1 MKLGLLNVAAVASAN
16 TGSENNFYENGLSQ
30 TASNWKKLLDAS
42 GIKSTSKDRLNDKLE
57 KILKKLEDRD
67 TKLRLVLDIDDLK
80 IIRTRLSLKHAAKLG
95 HQRVQGHILN
105 PNGS

>member
-42 GIKSTSKDRLNDKLE
+42 GIKSTSKDRINDKLE
-57 KILKKLEDRD
+57 KIIKKLEDRD
-67 TKLRLVLDIDDLK
+67 TKLRLVW
-80 IIRTRLSLKHAAKLG
+80 
-95 HQRVQGHILN
+95 ILMI
-105 PNGS
+105 

>member
-57 KILKKLEDRD
+57 KIIKKLEDRD
-67 TKLRLVLDIDDLK
+67 TKLRLVW
-80 IIRTRLSLKHAAKLG
+80 
-95 HQRVQGHILN
+95 ILMI
-105 PNGS
+105 

>member
-1 MKLGLLNVAAVASAN
+1 MKLALLNVAAVASAN
-16 TGSENNFYENGLSQ
+16 TGSENNFYENGLAQ

-67 TKLRLVLDIDDLK
+67 TKLRLVW
-80 IIRTRLSLKHAAKLG
+80 
-95 HQRVQGHILN
+95 ILMI
-105 PNGS
+105 

>member
-67 TKLRLVLDIDDLK
+67 TKLRLVW
-80 IIRTRLSLKHAAKLG
+80 
-95 HQRVQGHILN
+95 ILMI
-105 PNGS
+105 

>member
-16 TGSENNFYENGLSQ
+16 TGSENNFYENGLAQ

-57 KILKKLEDRD
+57 KIIKKLEDKD
-67 TKLRLVLDIDDLK
+67 TKLRLV
-80 IIRTRLSLKHAAKLG
+80 
-95 HQRVQGHILN
+95 
-105 PNGS
+105 